1 MRLDRLAT
9 MLIIGSTLAFPAMSA
24 SAGDAERGRTLA
36 YSCLGCHGVAS
47 YKNAYPKYSVPKL
60 GGQNEAYLVAAL
72 EAYATGDR
80 PHPTMK
86 GQASTITVEDRAD
99 LATWFA
105 SVARSEAGETQ
116 VGTPPA
122 MAEACAACHGR
133 NGAGTTNDYPDIGG
147 QHADYLA
154 HALNEYRLG
163 KRKNPV
169 MAAFAQQLTHDDI
182 EAIAEYFSEQ
192 PGLRDPELE
201 E

>member
-9 MLIIGSTLAFPAMSA
+9 MLIVGAALAFPAMNA

-36 YSCLGCHGVAS
+36 YTCMGCHGVAS

-72 EAYATGDR
+72 EGYATGDR
-80 PHPTMK
+80 PHSTMK
-86 GQASTITVEDRAD
+86 GQASMITAEDRAD
-99 LATWFA
+99 LAAWFA
-105 SVARSEAGETQ
+105 SVVPSEAGEAQ
-116 VGTPPA
+116 AGTPPA
-122 MAEACAACHGR
+122 MAEACAACHGQ
-133 NGAGTTNDYPDIGG
+133 NGAGTTNEYPDIGG

-154 HALNEYRLG
+154 KALDDYRLG
-163 KRKNPV
+163 KRKNPI
-169 MAAFAQQLTHDDI
+169 MAPFAQQLSHDDI